1 MIDFQEM
8 RRLIREEER
17 LRWAL
22 KKERSKA
29 ERITASFSQAGGGGI
44 STGDKVGDGAVTL
57 AELEEIYS
65 PIKSALDKQRG
76 ELRAIL
82 KVWEGHRNDGIRS
95 CIELRYMKGRSVRK
109 IAVALNYSEQY
120 VFKMLKRGERLAREA
135 EQAPQKKASLV

>member
-57 AELEEIYS
+57 AELEEIYN
-65 PIKSALDKQRG
+65 PIQFALEEQRM
-76 ELRAIL
+76 ELRAVL
-82 KVWEGHRNDGIRS
+82 KVWEGHRNDRIRN
-95 CIELRYMKGRSVRK
+95 CLELRYLKGRSVRK

-135 EQAPQKKASLV
+135 EQAQQKRRV

>member
-29 ERITASFSQAGGGGI
+29 ERITASFSQTGGGGI

-57 AELEEIYS
+57 AELEEIYN
-65 PIKSALDKQRG
+65 PIQFALEEQRL
-76 ELRAIL
+76 ELRAVL
-82 KVWEGHRNDGIRS
+82 KVWEGHRNDRIRN
-95 CIELRYMKGRSVRK
+95 CLELRYLKGRSVRK

-135 EQAPQKKASLV
+135 EQAQQKKASLV

>member
-29 ERITASFSQAGGGGI
+29 ERITASFSQTGGGGI

-57 AELEEIYS
+57 AELEEIYN
-65 PIKSALDKQRG
+65 PIKTELDKQRG
-76 ELRAIL
+76 E
-82 KVWEGHRNDGIRS
+82 GG
-95 CIELRYMKGRSVRK
+95 
-109 IAVALNYSEQY
+109 AL
-120 VFKMLKRGERLAREA
+120 
-135 EQAPQKKASLV
+135 

>member
-8 RRLIREEER
+8 RRLMREEER

-29 ERITASFSQAGGGGI
+29 ERITASFSQAGGGGM

-57 AELEEIYS
+57 AELEDIYN
-65 PIKSALDKQRG
+65 PIKTALDKQRG
-76 ELRAIL
+76 ELRAVL
-82 KVWEGHRNDGIRS
+82 KVWEGHRNDGIRN
-95 CIELRYMKGRSVRK
+95 CIELRYMKGRSVRN

-120 VFKMLKRGERLAREA
+120 VFKMLKRGERLAKDGEIN
-135 EQAPQKKASLV
+135 L

>member
-29 ERITASFSQAGGGGI
+29 ERITVSFSQTGGGGI

-57 AELEEIYS
+57 AELEEIYN
-65 PIKSALDKQRG
+65 PIKAELDKQRG
-76 ELRAIL
+76 ELRAVL
-82 KVWEGHRNDGIRS
+82 KVWEGHRNDGVRN
-95 CIELRYMKGRSVRK
+95 CIELRYLKGRSVRK

-120 VFKMLKRGERLAREA
+120 VFKLLKRGERLAREA
-135 EQAPQKKASLV
+135 EQVQRKRRV

>member
-29 ERITASFSQAGGGGI
+29 ERSTASFSQAGGGGI

-57 AELEEIYS
+57 AELEEIYN
-65 PIKSALDKQRG
+65 PIQFALEEQRG
-76 ELRAIL
+76 ELRAVL
-82 KVWEGHRNDGIRS
+82 KVWEGHRNDRIRN
-95 CIELRYMKGRSVRK
+95 CLELRYLKGRSVRK

-135 EQAPQKKASLV
+135 EQGQQKKASLV

>member
-29 ERITASFSQAGGGGI
+29 ERITASFSRTGGGGI

-57 AELEEIYS
+57 AELEEIYN
-65 PIKSALDKQRG
+65 PIQFALEEQRM
-76 ELRAIL
+76 ELRAVL
-82 KVWEGHRNDGIRS
+82 KVWEGHRNDRIRN
-95 CIELRYMKGRSVRK
+95 CLELRYLKGRSVRK

-135 EQAPQKKASLV
+135 EQAKQKRRV

>member
-29 ERITASFSQAGGGGI
+29 ERITASFSRTGGGGI

-57 AELEEIYS
+57 AELEEIYN
-65 PIKSALDKQRG
+65 PIKAELDKQRG
-76 ELRAIL
+76 ELRAVL
-82 KVWEGHRNDGIRS
+82 KVWEGHRNDGVRN

-120 VFKMLKRGERLAREA
+120 VFKLLKRGERLAREA
-135 EQAPQKKASLV
+135 EQVQRKRRV

>member
-29 ERITASFSQAGGGGI
+29 ERITASFSQTGGGGI

-57 AELEEIYS
+57 AELEEI
-65 PIKSALDKQRG
+65 
-76 ELRAIL
+76 
-82 KVWEGHRNDGIRS
+82 
-95 CIELRYMKGRSVRK
+95 
-109 IAVALNYSEQY
+109 
-120 VFKMLKRGERLAREA
+120 
-135 EQAPQKKASLV
+135 EQAIYSRRILAGSSAPS